1 MNITS
6 TTNNQFESD
15 LILPTFKLESNDLL
29 VEQQQQQKQQQVVVE
44 EEDLVNNI
52 LKLNEY
58 SSSCNKPSDDDE
70 SNRHQIIKRNQQSI
84 AIDCNDIK
92 TRDIHQLSQSSDSH
106 QFDSSY
112 ENDLHDLVLIQS
124 DIDSENNYNN
134 NNEINNM
141 QTNKQNVS

>member
-29 VEQQQQQKQQQVVVE
+29 VEQQQQQQQQVVVE
-44 EEDLVNNI
+44 EEDFVVNNI

-58 SSSCNKPSDDDE
+58 SPSCNKPSDDDE
-70 SNRHQIIKRNQQSI
+70 SNHHQIIKRNQQSI

-124 DIDSENNYNN
+124 DIESENNN

-141 QTNKQNVS
+141 QANKQNVS

>member
-15 LILPTFKLESNDLL
+15 LILPTLKLESNDLL
-29 VEQQQQQKQQQVVVE
+29 VEQQQVVVVE
-44 EEDLVNNI
+44 EEEDFVVNNT

-70 SNRHQIIKRNQQSI
+70 SNQIIKKNQQSM

-124 DIDSENNYNN
+124 DIDSENNNN
-134 NNEINNM
+134 NNNYEINNM